1 MDSGDLG
8 MGNRGYISALHHDQ
22 RAWDFDGHQ
31 RDDQVNLKFVHD
43 GAAGKLTFY
52 ADWQNKVEPNE
63 DATSFGSQHT
73 AAAAG
78 FTPYTRPF
86 YYPKIATCSSS
97 LTGGPGTPPVAQ
109 GNNFSNCFSAAQ
121 RTDVLAYL
129 KFDWK
134 IVEDLTWSNTAYYH
148 YNYGR
153 GIVAGPINQA
163 GLPGL
168 FGSYFPQ
175 LVVGSTTSAATLTN
189 ISNLF
194 GGTGNEVRTTEY
206 RINRAGL
213 VSTANWK
220 LGDHQIE
227 GGAWI
232 EHNEPA
238 QHRVWYPFSAA
249 NNDLDPY
256 STPKGNSV
264 FIQYFPEFYVTDV
277 QFHIQDQ
284 WRIRPDLLL
293 QFGDKASLQNADGE
307 FRINQKNL
315 PTAAVPVVFPSGK
328 IRSNEWFLPQVGV
341 LWDATDHE
349 QVFVNI
355 QKNLRQFIPYGA
367 GSNFYGF
374 SPWSLGTQAAFEL
387 FKQTVKPEH
396 SWTYEAGARTHRI
409 LDSGTLVTALDGQVS
424 VYHVDFSNRLLN
436 IAPFNFINPAPAI
449 LANVGGVTTNG
460 IDLAATLEF
469 GPHWRLYNAVS
480 YNKSTYN
487 SDYFSGTTVVNGVST
502 PVTVAT
508 GGKWVPLTPDWL
520 NKTILSTRWG
530 GFEAQLTGDYIGR
543 RYVTYLNDLSV
554 KSTFMWGLEASYRFD
569 LQPGSPLKGLR
580 ISANITNLNDIKG
593 VSTAVVTS
601 NSGGKF
607 SGKAYETSGGLHG
620 VGVSV
625 VNALSERVEVTAWK
639 DGFEWRQAFT
649 RGKPLGGIEKL
660 GATRKHGTA
669 IAFTPDPVIFGD
681 NVAFKPARLYRMARS
696 KAYLFG
702 GVEIRWSCDPSRI
715 HDQTPAEATFR
726 FPNGLADFLAERIK
740 DIETVTPQPFAGRWE
755 RPGETGK
762 VEWAIA
768 WTPAG
773 FGEADSFMQSY
784 CNTVPTPE
792 GGTHEAGL
800 RAALTRGLKAYAE
813 LTGEKRGG
821 LITADDVLAQAGAL
835 VSVFVAN
842 PEFQGQTKERLS
854 SSDAQRLVETAL
866 RDPFDGG
873 SAKQARDRKTQ
884 AILPLRGKILNV
896 ASATLDKLGQNKEL
910 TDLLLA
916 LGVQGGSKF
925 REEDLRY
932 ERVVIM
938 TDADVDGAHI
948 ASLLITFFYRTMPEM
963 IRSGRLYLAL
973 PPLYRLSHGAKSMYA
988 RDDAHRDL
996 LLETEFKG
1004 KKPEISRFKGLGEM
1018 MPAQLKETTMDPSKR
1033 TLARVTLPRAEEL
1046 VEELVENLMGR
1057 KPESRFRFIQEN
1069 AEFAVADLDI

>member
-1 MDSGDLG
+1 MTV
-8 MGNRGYISALHHDQ
+8 LH
-22 RAWDFDGHQ
+22 
-31 RDDQVNLKFVHD
+31 
-43 GAAGKLTFY
+43 
-52 ADWQNKVEPNE
+52 
-63 DATSFGSQHT
+63 
-73 AAAAG
+73 
-78 FTPYTRPF
+78 
-86 YYPKIATCSSS
+86 
-97 LTGGPGTPPVAQ
+97 
-109 GNNFSNCFSAAQ
+109 
-121 RTDVLAYL
+121 
-129 KFDWK
+129 
-134 IVEDLTWSNTAYYH
+134 
-148 YNYGR
+148 
-153 GIVAGPINQA
+153 
-163 GLPGL
+163 
-168 FGSYFPQ
+168 
-175 LVVGSTTSAATLTN
+175 
-189 ISNLF
+189 
-194 GGTGNEVRTTEY
+194 
-206 RINRAGL
+206 
-213 VSTANWK
+213 
-220 LGDHQIE
+220 
-227 GGAWI
+227 
-232 EHNEPA
+232 
-238 QHRVWYPFSAA
+238 
-249 NNDLDPY
+249 
-256 STPKGNSV
+256 
-264 FIQYFPEFYVTDV
+264 
-277 QFHIQDQ
+277 
-284 WRIRPDLLL
+284 
-293 QFGDKASLQNADGE
+293 
-307 FRINQKNL
+307 
-315 PTAAVPVVFPSGK
+315 
-328 IRSNEWFLPQVGV
+328 
-341 LWDATDHE
+341 
-349 QVFVNI
+349 
-355 QKNLRQFIPYGA
+355 
-367 GSNFYGF
+367 
-374 SPWSLGTQAAFEL
+374 
-387 FKQTVKPEH
+387 
-396 SWTYEAGARTHRI
+396 
-409 LDSGTLVTALDGQVS
+409 
-424 VYHVDFSNRLLN
+424 
-436 IAPFNFINPAPAI
+436 
-449 LANVGGVTTNG
+449 
-460 IDLAATLEF
+460 
-469 GPHWRLYNAVS
+469 
-480 YNKSTYN
+480 
-487 SDYFSGTTVVNGVST
+487 
-502 PVTVAT
+502 
-508 GGKWVPLTPDWL
+508 
-520 NKTILSTRWG
+520 
-530 GFEAQLTGDYIGR
+530 
-543 RYVTYLNDLSV
+543 
-554 KSTFMWGLEASYRFD
+554 
-569 LQPGSPLKGLR
+569 
-580 ISANITNLNDIKG
+580 
-593 VSTAVVTS
+593 
-601 NSGGKF
+601 SGGKF

-866 RDPFDGG
+866 RDPFDHWLTAQPKIASTLLEFVIERAEERLKRRRDKEVARASATRKLRLPGKLADCSAGAIDGAEIFLVEGDSAGG